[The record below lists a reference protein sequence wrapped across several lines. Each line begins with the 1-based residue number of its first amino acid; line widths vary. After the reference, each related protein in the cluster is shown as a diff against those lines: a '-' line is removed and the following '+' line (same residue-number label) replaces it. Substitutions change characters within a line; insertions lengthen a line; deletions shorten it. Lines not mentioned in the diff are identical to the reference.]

1 MQTALV
7 QRLVPLART
16 VQAAAIVAHQHAD
29 FLAAQLLDAAHGV
42 AGHQVADAGGIEAK
56 QAEIPSQAGLG
67 QLTHDSAADMCVKH
81 N

>member
-56 QAEIPSQAGLG
+56 
-67 QLTHDSAADMCVKH
+67 
-81 N
+81 